1 MGKKEVI
8 QNIAALIVLIS
19 LFGTVYYLDEHVIC
33 NPKGSF
39 AAKINWAGHGECSE

>member
-1 MGKKEVI
+1 MSKKDISYNVI
-8 QNIAALIVLIS
+8 AVIVLIS
-19 LFGTVYYLDEHVIC
+19 LFGAVYYIDEHVAC